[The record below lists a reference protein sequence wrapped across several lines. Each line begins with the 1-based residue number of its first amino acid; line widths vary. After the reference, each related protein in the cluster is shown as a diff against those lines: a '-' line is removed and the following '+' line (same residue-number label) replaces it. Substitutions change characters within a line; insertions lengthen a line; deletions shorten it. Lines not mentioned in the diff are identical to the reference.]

1 LILNYSIYRFR
12 PFSPGDYDLYK
23 RVVALKSSDSDL
35 KVLIS
40 YGGYNFGSWT
50 FTEIR
55 ETFDKS
61 KPGLLLTAAVA
72 AGEDTVLNAYDIKSM
87 ANSYDYIFLM
97 SYDLHGS
104 WESTTDMHAKLR
116 EKSGGGIYNTEYSAK
131 VWVNGGMPKSK
142 VVIGIPTYSKG
153 YRLTSSANG
162 LGASA
167 NGPAAPTAVYT
178 DGAGAAY
185 WEICDMIK
193 SGGKE
198 TTETTAVG
206 AYMSQGTNWHGYDN
220 PASIKIKMEWIL
232 KEGYAGAFIW
242 ALDTD
247 DFNGKH
253 CGKGTYPL
261 MNAINEGL
269 GGAVLP
275 ETTTKTP
282 GQVRKR
288 FKLFERY

>member
-1 LILNYSIYRFR
+1 MALILKYSIYRFR

-50 FTEIR
+50 FTQIANSTSAR
-55 ETFDKS
+55 S
-61 KPGLLLTAAVA
+61 KFISGALKLIEEYNLDGLDLDWEYPSGVVSLHAALSKKNRGTYPLLPPPNFKYCVSLKKAPFKEHTQ
-72 AGEDTVLNAYDIKSM
+72 TVS
-87 ANSYDYIFLM
+87 SYDYIFLM

-104 WESTTDMHAKLR
+104 WELNTDMHAKLR
-116 EKSGGGIYNTEYSAK
+116 EKSGGGIYNT
-131 VWVNGGMPKSK
+131 
-142 VVIGIPTYSKG
+142 
-153 YRLTSSANG
+153 
-162 LGASA
+162 
-167 NGPAAPTAVYT
+167 
-178 DGAGAAY
+178 
-185 WEICDMIK
+185 ICDMIK